1 MTLFNRRNVL
11 QLLIVGACVS
21 SLSACSQSPA
31 TGDPGVRQS
40 ILLPWAMKDDKHSG
54 EVRSVAFSKDGSTLA
69 STGGDTVII
78 WDTTSGRNIG
88 GFPLSAKA
96 VGLAVGE
103 PMLAATS
110 LDQNIDIWDW
120 RRKEKLGTVEKKES
134 QYYNLVA
141 FSGDSKTIA
150 SANLNATVSILD
162 TVSGSEQQGW
172 KTGPREILSIV
183 LSPDSK
189 QLATGSDTIRVWEVK
204 SGKKLNSL
212 DGHTANV
219 TALAF
224 SPDGKLLASGS
235 VDNSVRVWDVE
246 TATQKAKLGGHSD
259 KVNSVAF
266 SPDGTMI
273 ASGGDDSNVKIWNV
287 GGDLRQTLNSKAK
300 VLSVAFNPRDGK
312 TLACGRADGSVEI
325 WNVAGND
332 GFKKEQTTDSR
343 HVLTVHGDAD
353 VKERP
358 AEQ

>member
-1 MTLFNRRNVL
+1 MTLLNYRNLL
-11 QLLIVGACVS
+11 QILFVGACVS
-21 SLSACSQSPA
+21 VVSGCSQAPVA
-31 TGDPGVRQS
+31 TDSSVRQS
-40 ILLPWAMKDDKHSG
+40 IVLPWALKDEKHTS
-54 EVRSVAFSKDGSTLA
+54 EVRSVAFSKDGTTLA
-69 STGGDTVII
+69 STGGDTVKI
-78 WDTTSGRNIG
+78 WDTTTGRNVG
-88 GFPLSAKA
+88 GFTLSAKA

-120 RRKEKLGTVEKKES
+120 RRKEKLGTVEKKEA
-134 QYYNLVA
+134 QFYNLVA

-162 TVSGSEQQGW
+162 TVTGSEQKGW

-189 QLATGSDTIRVWEVK
+189 QLATGSDTVRVWEVK
-204 SGKKLNSL
+204 SGKKLNSM

-224 SPDGKLLASGS
+224 SPDGKLLVSGS

-246 TATQKAKLGGHSD
+246 TAAQKAKLDGHTD

-273 ASGGDDSNVKIWNV
+273 ASGGDDSKVKIWNV
-287 GGDLRQTLNSKAK
+287 GGDLRHTLDSKAK
-300 VLSVAFNPRDGK
+300 VLSLAFHPRDGK
-312 TLACGRADGSVEI
+312 TLATGRADGNVEI
-325 WNVAGND
+325 WNVGGTD
-332 GFKKEQTTDSR
+332 GFKNEQTTDSR
-343 HVLTVHGDAD
+343 RVLTVHGDAD

-358 AEQ
+358 AEK